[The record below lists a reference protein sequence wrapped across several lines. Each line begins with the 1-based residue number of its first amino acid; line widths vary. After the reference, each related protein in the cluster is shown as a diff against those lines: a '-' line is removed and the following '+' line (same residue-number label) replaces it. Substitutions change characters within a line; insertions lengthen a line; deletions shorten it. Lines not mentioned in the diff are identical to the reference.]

1 MNTFDPHI
9 HIKEIILVG
18 LGGTGAQIARSVA
31 RLAYDMGRARL
42 HVPAIRFVDPDRV
55 EERNIGR
62 QLFSYGDLGQNKA
75 RCLAA
80 RFNAALGLSIAA
92 VDQPFNAEH
101 HVAHAQSTLLIG
113 AVDNEQARSELAKAK
128 NAIWC
133 DAGNHTNSGQVI
145 LGNTDDL
152 DLMLRYIDG
161 KDGIYTHL
169 PNAALLF
176 PQLLEP
182 EPAPQAAPEP
192 PDTGLSCGALTALG
206 EQSLFVN
213 DLLASIAAQYLWRI
227 LYRQPLHTFASFVD
241 GETLSVRSLSPCR
254 DELLPYLEASD
265 AKR

>member
-42 HVPAIRFVDPDRV
+42 YIPAIRFIDPDIV

-62 QLFSYGDLGQNKA
+62 QLFSYGDLGQSKA

-80 RFNAALGLSIAA
+80 RFNAALGLNIAA
-92 VDQPFNAEH
+92 IDQPFDVEC
-101 HVAHAQSTLLIG
+101 HVTHAASTLLIG
-113 AVDNEQARSELAKAK
+113 AVDNEQARSELSRAK
-128 NAIWC
+128 NATWC

-145 LGNTDDL
+145 LGNTDDR
-152 DLMLRYIDG
+152 DLMLRHIDG
-161 KDGIYTHL
+161 QDGKYTYL

-182 EPAPQAAPEP
+182 EPIPESTEKMQG
-192 PDTGLSCGALTALG
+192 TGLSCGALIALG
-206 EQSLFVN
+206 DQSLFIN
-213 DLLASIAAQYLWRI
+213 DLIAAITAQYIWRI
-227 LYRQPLHTFASFVD
+227 LYRQPIYTFASFVD
-241 GETLSVRSLSPCR
+241 GDTLSVRSLSPCR
-254 DELLPYLEASD
+254 DELLPYLEAS
-265 AKR
+265 RC